1 MWSALVWA
9 RAALQPGRP
18 DPRLPSFRSEPLSHG
33 WHGCAIAHPL
43 YSNWPASD
51 LHSRLLLPLNV
62 ISHFKS
68 QYSMH
73 IKEYA
78 LVIYAYV
85 TNYPTMQQL
94 KIANNYY
101 LSF

>member
-1 MWSALVWA
+1 
-9 RAALQPGRP
+9 
-18 DPRLPSFRSEPLSHG
+18 
-33 WHGCAIAHPL
+33 
-43 YSNWPASD
+43 
-51 LHSRLLLPLNV
+51 
-62 ISHFKS
+62 
-68 QYSMH
+68 MH